1 MRWIGAFMNNTVRA
15 GLQAMNSHSQKPFYP
30 FVLDHKPGFFLNWLL
45 YRLFKL
51 VRFDENMTDDL
62 KQMHREGTV
71 VYAMKYRGQ
80 LDYLLYHYR
89 FRRGRLPYP
98 KISFDLNMSLVLPL
112 SQLIRIL
119 KFHLAYFFK
128 NGSFPSPYKTGF
140 FKDAIRQGTSS
151 IICLVDPKGFEKRFI
166 YAEKD
171 HLHFLMETQKNMER
185 PVYIVPLLIL
195 YKKTPEKEYSNL
207 LDIFF
212 GFKDKPGFVRKI
224 GLFFRHHRQAFI
236 DFGKPLNLKSYME
249 THPESRPAEEL
260 TSEIRQMLIE
270 RIDGQKRVILG
281 PVMKSRQQLKEQVL
295 RDPQLTLTIE
305 DMAQGNEKRLK
316 QLRKEADSNFDEI
329 AADYNVAYVQFFF
342 MALTWFW
349 KKIYQGIDADP
360 QELAMVRDWA
370 RKGNVIYIPSHKSHI
385 DYLVLNYVLLL
396 HHMHV
401 PRVAAGRNMAF
412 WPMGHVFRKSGAF
425 FIRRTFKGA
434 RLYSQVF
441 ERYVKALLEEGHPL
455 QFFIEGGRSRSGK
468 LILPKIGFLSIL
480 LKARKDGYCKDLV
493 FVPASISYDRIL
505 EEKTYLKE
513 LGGTDK
519 KQESF
524 KQMIKARRFLKKKYG
539 KIYIRFGEPLSLN
552 QYLDSPEV
560 LERDS
565 LKPLAFQLIRSI
577 NKATLVTPLA
587 LAASAIL
594 TKHRRGFLLHELT
607 TTMEILLEFLKT
619 YEIPIASTFEQF
631 EKTVEETLALLVNRK
646 VAGFLEDVDGAETF
660 YYVDE
665 EKKPELE
672 YYKNSIIHCFI
683 SHAFVAVSLLAG
695 KDEIKTHESILTD
708 FEFLKNLFKNEF
720 VFNEEK
726 DISKEV
732 DRIISYFLEKSF
744 ITSKNGI
751 SGYTL
756 TRLGFGHL
764 PIWAA
769 FAKTFIESYWIATRT
784 FIQQQNKPKKGDI
797 LKNMNYMGL
806 RFHKLGLID
815 HMEAVSRLSF
825 KNAIRFIN
833 EDVLKGGEGPDEDIR
848 QARKRLGQLSH
859 RLYKLFHY
867 RV

>member
-1 MRWIGAFMNNTVRA
+1 M
-15 GLQAMNSHSQKPFYP
+15 
-30 FVLDHKPGFFLNWLL
+30 LDHKPGFFLSWFL

-51 VRFDENMTDDL
+51 VRFDENMTGDL

-71 VYAMKYRGQ
+71 VYAMKYRGH

-98 KISFDLNMSLVLPL
+98 KIAFDLNMSLVLPL
-112 SQLIRIL
+112 SQLIRVL
-119 KFHLAYFFK
+119 KSHLAYFFK
-128 NGSFPSPYKTGF
+128 KGRLPSPYETGF
-140 FKDAIRQGTSS
+140 FKDAIQQGTSS

-166 YAEKD
+166 HAEKD
-171 HLHFLMETQKNMER
+171 HLHFLMETQKSMER

-195 YKKTPEKEYSNL
+195 YKKTPEKDYSNL

-212 GFKDKPGFVRKI
+212 GFKDKPGFIRKI

-236 DFGKPLNLKSYME
+236 DFGRPLNLKGYME
-249 THPESRPAEEL
+249 SQPESRPAEEL

-270 RIDGQKRVILG
+270 SIDGQKRVILG
-281 PVMKSRQQLKEQVL
+281 PIMKSRQQLKEKVL
-295 RDPQLTLTIE
+295 RDRQITANIE
-305 DMAQGNEKRLK
+305 KMAAGNGKRLK
-316 QLRKEADSNFDEI
+316 QFRKEAGANFDEI

-349 KKIYQGIDADP
+349 KKIYQGIDSNP

-396 HHMHV
+396 NHMHV
-401 PRVAAGRNMAF
+401 PRVAAGKNLAF
-412 WPMGHVFRKSGAF
+412 WPMGHIFRKSGAF

-434 RLYSQVF
+434 PLYSQVF
-441 ERYVKALLEEGHPL
+441 ERYVKALIEEGHPL
-455 QFFIEGGRSRSGK
+455 EFFIEGGRSRSGK

-480 LKARKDGYCKDLV
+480 LKARQDGYCEDLV

-505 EEKTYLKE
+505 EEKSYLKE
-513 LGGTDK
+513 LGGTEK

-524 KQMIKARRFLKKKYG
+524 KQIIKARRFLKKKYG

-552 QYLDSPEV
+552 QYLDGKEV
-560 LERDS
+560 LEQDS

-577 NKATLVTPLA
+577 NKATLVTPLS
-587 LAASAIL
+587 LTASAIL

-607 TTMEILLEFLKT
+607 STMKTLLGFLKR
-619 YEIPIASTFEQF
+619 YEIPIAITFDQF
-631 EKTVEETLALLVNRK
+631 EKTVEETIALLVKNK
-646 VAGFLEDVDGAETF
+646 VVGFLEDVDGAEIF

-683 SHAFVAVSLLAG
+683 HHAFVAISLLTG

-708 FEFLKNLFKNEF
+708 YDFLKNLFRNEF
-720 VFNEEK
+720 IYNEDEETSTEVNRITDYFQEK
-726 DISKEV
+726 
-732 DRIISYFLEKSF
+732 LF
-744 ITSKNGI
+744 IARAGNG
-751 SGYTL
+751 GYTL
-756 TRLGFGHL
+756 TRLGFDQL

-769 FAKTFIESYWIATRT
+769 LVKTFLESYWIAARS
-784 FIQQQNKPKKGDI
+784 FIQQEKSSKKGDV
-797 LKNMNYMGL
+797 LKNMDYMGR

-815 HMEAVSRLSF
+815 HMEAISRLSF
-825 KNAIRFIN
+825 KNAIRIIN
-833 EDVLKGGEGPDEDIR
+833 EDILKGMEKSDEGTR
-848 QARKRLGQLSH
+848 QTQNRLGRLSH
-859 RLYKLFHY
+859 QLYELSHY
-867 RV
+867 RA